1 MREAIW
7 GQWDGC
13 ALLISFECLGKEF
26 GFTVTL
32 VSRLIIGSPVKGRGR
47 RDGGEKQQGKASKW
61 GSNCNSVPF

>member
-1 MREAIW
+1 M
-7 GQWDGC
+7 GVLC
-13 ALLISFECLGKEF
+13 LFFFECLGKEF

-32 VSRLIIGSPVKGRGR
+32 VSRLIIGSPMKGRGR